1 MTKSLPANLDAP
13 SVQAQIDLV
22 PHPVYVVDV
31 STLNL
36 MATNRHMRKRM
47 LTQDADVPCHKAI
60 YQLDLPCSFC
70 RIHELQREDNTAGE
84 VTFEHFNDA
93 DERWYQLQESLVEW
107 FDGRAAKYS
116 MGVDISR
123 HKDTQNALTAAQD
136 RISLQGQQLAKISH
150 TDRLT
155 GLFNRRR
162 LDEALAFE
170 IERSARYGQP
180 FSVVL
185 ADVDKFQSVNE
196 EHGHQAGD
204 TVLVA
209 MADAFGQ
216 GVRKSDLLARW
227 GGEEFLVL
235 CSNTDLAGAATMA
248 ENLRQL
254 VQAEEL
260 AVVGHKTCSFGV
272 AQWTKD
278 ESVASLVARADAALF
293 LAKANGRNRVELG

>member
-1 MTKSLPANLDAP
+1 MIKLLSPSLDEH
-13 SVQAQIDLV
+13 SVQPLLDLV
-22 PHPVYVVDV
+22 PHPVYVVDIE
-31 STLNL
+31 TLNIV
-36 MATNRHMRKRM
+36 AVNRHMRKRM
-47 LTQDADVPCHKAI
+47 LDLDGVPCYKAI

-70 RIHELQREDNTAGE
+70 RIEEVQRQERPGE
-84 VTFEHFNDA
+84 EVVFDHFNDA
-93 DERWYQLQESLVEW
+93 DERWYQLHESLVQW
-107 FDGRAAKYS
+107 FDGRSVKFS
-116 MGVDISR
+116 VGVDVSR
-123 HKDTQNALTAAQD
+123 HKDTQSALTAAQD
-136 RISLQGQQLAKISH
+136 RISLTSQQLTKSSQ

-162 LDEALAFE
+162 LDEVLAFE

-185 ADVDKFQSVNE
+185 ADVDRFQSIND

-216 GVRKSDLLARW
+216 GVRKSDILARW

-235 CSNTDLAGAATMA
+235 CSNTDLSGAATMA

-260 AVVGHKTCSFGV
+260 GAVGHKTCSFGV
-272 AQWTKD
+272 AQWAKD
-278 ESVASLVARADAALF
+278 ESVESLVARADAALF
-293 LAKANGRNRVELG
+293 QAKSNGRNRVELG

>member
-1 MTKSLPANLDAP
+1 MIKTLPASLDAH
-13 SVQAQIDLV
+13 SAQTLLDLV
-22 PHPVYVVDV
+22 PHPIYVVDV
-31 STLNL
+31 NTLNL
-36 MATNRHMRKRM
+36 IAVNRHMRKRM
-47 LTQDADVPCHKAI
+47 LVSEGVPCHKAI

-70 RIHELQREDNTAGE
+70 RIDALQRQDGE
-84 VTFEHFNDA
+84 GGDVVFEHLNGA
-93 DERWYQLQESLVEW
+93 DERWYQLQESLVGW
-107 FDGRAAKYS
+107 SDGREAKYS
-116 MGVDISR
+116 IATDITR
-123 HKDTQNALTAAQD
+123 FKDAQNALTEAQD
-136 RISLQGQQLAKISH
+136 KISLQSQQLAKSSQ

-155 GLFNRRR
+155 GLFNRRK
-162 LDEALAFE
+162 LDEALTLE

-185 ADVDKFQSVNE
+185 ADVDKFQSVND

-235 CSNTDLAGAATMA
+235 CSNTDLTGAATMA

-278 ESVASLVARADAALF
+278 ESVASLVARADAALYQ
-293 LAKANGRNRVELG
+293 AKANGRNRVELG